1 MNHAAGGWSQRISP
15 KPAIDSNAQKD
26 SVKILIK
33 SHRARGKTLKGKHP
47 SRSCKLETF
56 SDNITRCSTLGNTF
70 CEEERERFGFDSEL
84 SQFPS
89 NPVLQGRKGRTPRP
103 RCLLGSKMKVL
114 DYFSPAEDLSYLMA
128 RGTKLKFWQTTAL

>member
-15 KPAIDSNAQKD
+15 KPAIDSNARKD

-33 SHRARGKTLKGKHP
+33 SHRQRGKTLRGKHP
-47 SRSCKLETF
+47 SRLCKLEPF
-56 SDNITRCSTLGNTF
+56 SDNITRCSTLGNTRSETRF

-89 NPVLQGRKGRTPRP
+89 NPVLRGRKGRTPRP
-103 RCLLGSKMKVL
+103 KMKVL

-128 RGTKLKFWQTTAL
+128 RGTKLKLWQTTAL